1 MAASQRV
8 SRCFHRLGLFLAAII
23 VLVGGYYWVV
33 SASEVANQDWRH
45 HKALVCAHHFRHRDE
60 KRFWELSLTE
70 LDDNG
75 EAIIDLRALGCSQPV
90 NDPHEIIKFGEVRV
104 VPSFSWL
111 SSFGSNLLFAPIL
124 VTALATLLLAL
135 AVYVVVRAIGW
146 VIAGF
151 APS

>member
-1 MAASQRV
+1 MAASQGV
-8 SRCFHRLGLFLAAII
+8 SRGFHRLGLFLAAII

-75 EAIIDLRALGCSQPV
+75 ANSLTLDEARRIA
-90 NDPHEIIKFGEVRV
+90 
-104 VPSFSWL
+104 
-111 SSFGSNLLFAPIL
+111 SNIAKLP
-124 VTALATLLLAL
+124 TLL
-135 AVYVVVRAIGW
+135 GK
-146 VIAGF
+146 GD
-151 APS
+151 